1 MHLEILSKEQLELFP
16 LIKEYQRTFYVVGG
30 TAIALH
36 IGHRKSIDYDM
47 FKFGKL
53 NRTAIFDKINKYSFP
68 TIKSFIEFNQ
78 INIVCN
84 SVKMTFFSFPYQVP
98 SEILVEKT
106 FKIPTLIDLASMKA
120 FALGRRAK
128 WKDYVDLYFIIK
140 NFYSIEEISNR
151 AKELFGDDFI
161 PKQFRGQL
169 GYFGQ
174 MNYSEEVEFLIPN
187 PPSDEEIKQF
197 LMDESI
203 RF

>member
-16 LIKEYQRTFYVVGG
+16 LLKEYKRNFYVVGG
-30 TAIALH
+30 TAISLH
-36 IGHRKSIDYDM
+36 IGHRKSIDFDL
-47 FKFGKL
+47 FKYGSLNKTTIFEKL
-53 NRTAIFDKINKYSFP
+53 YKYNFT

-78 INIVCN
+78 INLICN
-84 SVKMTFFSFPYQVP
+84 QVKMTFFSFPYQVP
-98 SEILVEKT
+98 AEIIVENT
-106 FKIPTLIDLASMKA
+106 FKIPTLLDLAAMKA

-140 NFYSIEEISNR
+140 GIHGIEEITHR
-151 AKELFGDDFI
+151 AVELFGDDFI

-174 MNYSEEVEFLIPN
+174 MNYSEEVEYLIPN
-187 PPSDEEIKQF
+187 PPSNDEVKAF
-197 LMDESI
+197 LIEESI